1 MSRRRRDTASTPLIT
16 RLEALNEARQLGE
29 GRVPEAAAADAYAV
43 LERASKRRSLSAEH
57 TVVGFFGAT
66 GSGKSSLFNAVA
78 GQQLARAAAT
88 RPTTSAPLA
97 AVWGEEGSGPLLDWL
112 QVADRRALEDPLPAP
127 KGNLF
132 RKAPERGGL
141 ILLDLPDFD
150 STAAEHRETVR
161 RLAGQV
167 DVLVW
172 VLDPQKYADAA
183 VHHDFI
189 RPMAGHGAITLVVL
203 NQIDR
208 LRPGQLDPVLVSLR
222 GLLARDGLPG
232 IDVLPVSAATGEGVG
247 KLREAIGAV
256 ATERTAATER
266 LLADVGAAADTLA
279 GALAADAVP
288 AATGPIAVLGAGW
301 GEAGSDDA
309 VPERGAPAPHQLEL
323 PGKDAAR
330 RLAEDLA
337 QASGVGIVV
346 RAVRDSYR
354 KDAHARTGWPVVR
367 WLGKLRPDPLRRLN
381 LDSRDLESRGVN
393 PALNR
398 TALNPTALN
407 QAGGVGAGA
416 AQRAQAD
423 SAVRTFA
430 DAAAGGAPDVW
441 RASIRRA
448 ARDAEDTL
456 PDALDQ
462 AIAGTD
468 IGAGRGS
475 WWWPVVGIVQWIALA
490 VALAGAAWLGG
501 LAVMGFLQFQVP
513 ATPAV
518 EGIPV
523 PTLMLATGDPAGHR
537 ARTRLRVRCPRRR
550 RRARP
555 HRFAEAARR
564 GRRGRQR
571 ADRGARGG
579 RGQPVQPLRRGAG
592 GGPWLKP
599 VPRRPP
605 RNRPPVPPLRA
616 WARPACWP
624 GSCRG
629 WSGRR
634 RCWARGDDAAVVA
647 APDGR
652 FVVSMDTLVAD
663 QDFRLEWPNGYRT
676 TGFDVGWKSAA
687 QNLSDINAMGAV
699 ATALVISLTLPPD
712 TPVAW
717 VESLADGYSAAVR
730 RLGAPLRG
738 GRRRPRRRQRTGG
751 HAWRSGSL
759 EEGAP
764 SCVPGPGRGTPW
776 RSADVSARPR
786 PGWRCS
792 SPRSRTRSWGRP
804 NAPWSR
810 GRPARSRRWPRA
822 RRPPGPGPG
831 RCWTSPTGWCA
842 TPAGWPRP
850 AGPPSTWRPPRW
862 RRTPRRWPP
871 PEPPRGC
878 RRCSGCSPGAR
889 TTGCSPP
896 SRPASRCRRASG
908 ASAPWLKRPGWKR
921 PGWMRGGRKQA
932 RRPRRCAW
940 TGAPPR
946 RPWPGCTDSGPGT
959 TTSAGSRPIPWL
971 AGLTPRSCAAPR

>member
-1 MSRRRRDTASTPLIT
+1 MSRRRRDTEATPLIT

-112 QVADRRALEDPLPAP
+112 QVEERRQLEDPLPAP
-127 KGNLF
+127 KGGLF
-132 RKAPERGGL
+132 RKAPAQGGL

-208 LRPGQLDPVLVSLR
+208 LRPGQLDPVVVSLR

-247 KLREAIGAV
+247 KLREAVGAV
-256 ATERTAATER
+256 TAERTAATER

-301 GEAGSDDA
+301 GEAGREDA
-309 VPERGAPAPHQLEL
+309 APNRAAPAPHQLEL
-323 PGKDAAR
+323 PGKEAVR
-330 RLAEDLA
+330 RLSENLAE
-337 QASGVGIVV
+337 ASGVGIVV
-346 RAVRDSYR
+346 QAVRDSYR

-381 LDSRDLESRGVN
+381 LDSKDLVGRSVN

-398 TALNPTALN
+398 TALPP
-407 QAGGVGAGA
+407 AGA

-448 ARDAEDTL
+448 ARGSADTL

-475 WWWPVVGIVQWIALA
+475 WWWPVAGIVQWIALA

-501 LAVMGFLQFQVP
+501 LAVMGFLQFPVP
-513 ATPAV
+513 PVPVV

-523 PTLMLATGDPAGHR
+523 PTLMLVTGVLLGIVLGLASGVAARAAAAAR
-537 ARTRLRVRCPRRR
+537 ARTVSRRLHAAVAGVAATRVVAPVADEVSRYN
-550 RRARP
+550 
-555 HRFAEAARR
+555 RFAEALAV
-564 GRRGRQR
+564 
-571 ADRGARGG
+571 ARG
-579 RGQPVQPLRRGAG
+579 
-592 GGPWLKP
+592 
-599 VPRRPP
+599 
-605 RNRPPVPPLRA
+605 
-616 WARPACWP
+616 
-624 GSCRG
+624 
-629 WSGRR
+629 
-634 RCWARGDDAAVVA
+634 
-647 APDGR
+647 
-652 FVVSMDTLVAD
+652 
-663 QDFRLEWPNGYRT
+663 
-676 TGFDVGWKSAA
+676 
-687 QNLSDINAMGAV
+687 
-699 ATALVISLTLPPD
+699 
-712 TPVAW
+712 
-717 VESLADGYSAAVR
+717 
-730 RLGAPLRG
+730 
-738 GRRRPRRRQRTGG
+738 
-751 HAWRSGSL
+751 
-759 EEGAP
+759 
-764 SCVPGPGRGTPW
+764 
-776 RSADVSARPR
+776 
-786 PGWRCS
+786 
-792 SPRSRTRSWGRP
+792 
-804 NAPWSR
+804 
-810 GRPARSRRWPRA
+810 
-822 RRPPGPGPG
+822 
-831 RCWTSPTGWCA
+831 
-842 TPAGWPRP
+842 
-850 AGPPSTWRPPRW
+850 
-862 RRTPRRWPP
+862 
-871 PEPPRGC
+871 
-878 RRCSGCSPGAR
+878 
-889 TTGCSPP
+889 
-896 SRPASRCRRASG
+896 
-908 ASAPWLKRPGWKR
+908 
-921 PGWMRGGRKQA
+921 
-932 RRPRRCAW
+932 
-940 TGAPPR
+940 
-946 RPWPGCTDSGPGT
+946 
-959 TTSAGSRPIPWL
+959 
-971 AGLTPRSCAAPR
+971 